1 MEVSED
7 DVSVSSDDEEED
19 EWNDGTLAACTR
31 HFSPSRD
38 FSQRCPAVCPAS
50 SASVGALGLML
61 TPGAVGEVLRMVTGL
76 VITHSDQ
83 ISPSE
88 TLACASQTSPFEVA
102 SGGTQFMSL

>member
-1 MEVSED
+1 MI
-7 DVSVSSDDEEED
+7 
-19 EWNDGTLAACTR
+19 R
-31 HFSPSRD
+31 SPSGSMEID
-38 FSQRCPAVCPAS
+38 VTT
-50 SASVGALGLML
+50 GG
-61 TPGAVGEVLRMVTGL
+61 VLRMVTGL